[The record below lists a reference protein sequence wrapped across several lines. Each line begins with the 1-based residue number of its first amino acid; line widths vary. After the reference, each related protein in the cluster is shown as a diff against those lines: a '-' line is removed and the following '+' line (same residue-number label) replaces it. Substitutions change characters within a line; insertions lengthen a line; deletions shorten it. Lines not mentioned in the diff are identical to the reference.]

1 MNSKE
6 RVLKT
11 IQFEEPDK
19 VPITELD
26 VDVPL
31 MEAITGD
38 SFPHAVSLQT
48 PIITD
53 RNLERKRVN
62 LKLKCYR
69 KIGFDL
75 FPIDLSTPDGWK
87 PRTDPEGNMIDLW
100 GRVMKLDKTTKAWVP
115 YSTVFTDPEDY
126 DGFEMPNPESPGWT
140 FALEHAKKE
149 IVGEIALASFI
160 RDPFA
165 HAWEILTPM
174 KFVLWMHREPGF
186 IRRVIEDIT
195 DFNIAIIKRVTE
207 VGVDLV
213 ISGGDYCDA
222 KGPMVPT
229 AFFREVIFPNLKRQA
244 SAAHRADTK
253 FIKHTDGNINQLLSD
268 LAGIVDGMHSLDP
281 SASVDIGKIKKEYGD
296 RLVLIGNISVD
307 NLAAKGRSDI
317 RDEVR
322 NCIKIASPG
331 GGHILSSSNSWAAGA
346 KLENCLTLVETGR
359 KYGIY
364 PIKI

>member
-1 MNSKE
+1 MNGKE
-6 RVLKT
+6 RVIKALR
-11 IQFEEPDK
+11 FEEPDR

-53 RNLERKRVN
+53 RRLERKRVD

-75 FPIDLSTPDGWK
+75 FPIDLSTPEGWK
-87 PRTDPEGNMIDLW
+87 PRSDPEGNMIDLW
-100 GRVMKLDKTTKAWVP
+100 GRVMKLDKSTKAWVP
-115 YSTVFTDPEDY
+115 YSTVFTEPKDY
-126 DGFEMPNPESPGWT
+126 DLFEMPDPEAPGWT

-149 IVGEIALASFI
+149 IAGEKALASFI

-165 HAWEILTPM
+165 HAWEIFTPM
-174 KFVLWMHREPGF
+174 KFVLWMHREPEF
-186 IRRVIEDIT
+186 IRKVIEDIT
-195 DFNIAIIKRVTE
+195 DFNVAIIKQVNE
-207 VGVDLV
+207 VGVDLI

-229 AFFREVIFPNLKRQA
+229 AFFREVIFPNLKRQVE
-244 SAAHRADTK
+244 AAHKADIK
-253 FIKHTDGNINQLLSD
+253 FIKHTDGNINQLIGDLSG
-268 LAGIVDGMHSLDP
+268 LVDGLHSLDP
-281 SASVDIGKIKKEYGD
+281 SANIDIGKIKKEYGD

-307 NLAAKGRSDI
+307 NLAAKERSDI

-322 NCIKIASPG
+322 NCLRIASPG

-346 KLENCLTLVETGR
+346 KLENCLTLVETGK

-364 PIKI
+364 PIKE

>member
-11 IQFEEPDK
+11 LQFEEPDR

-38 SFPHAVSLQT
+38 SFPYAVSLQT

-53 RNLERKRVN
+53 RSLERKRVD

-87 PRTDPEGNMIDLW
+87 PRSDPEENMIDLW

-115 YSTVFTDPEDY
+115 YSTVFTEPEDY
-126 DGFEMPNPESPGWT
+126 DGFEMPDPEAPGWT

-149 IVGEIALASFI
+149 IAGECALASFI

-165 HAWEILTPM
+165 HAWEIFTPM

-195 DFNIAIIKRVTE
+195 DFNIAIIKQVTE

-229 AFFREVIFPNLKRQA
+229 AFFREVIFPNLKKQEE
-244 SAAHRADTK
+244 AARRADVK
-253 FIKHTDGNINQLLSD
+253 FIKHTDGNINQLLVD
-268 LAGIVDGMHSLDP
+268 LAGIVDGLHSLDP

-307 NLAAKGRSDI
+307 NLAVKGRSDI

-364 PIKI
+364 PIRL